1 MPSALATEAQRLLDD
16 YLARLDRAL
25 RRVPQPERGE
35 IRVEI
40 ESHLRGRLA
49 ELPEPVTVA
58 DTLDVLYKLGE
69 PESYVPLYLTESYL
83 SQGFQ
88 KASPPLLA
96 KGVGRWLG
104 SAALSYLYSFPF
116 FLLYLIS
123 FILLALGVGKLIAPE
138 DVRIAYISDKGR
150 NISVAFNYPAESQD
164 LHTSSTS
171 TNSADGDPSTDI
183 QGHELLGPWAVPT
196 ALGLGFLIALGA
208 TALLRR
214 MTRRALRKR
223 FES

>member
-25 RRVPQPERGE
+25 CRVPQLQRDE

-49 ELPEPVTVA
+49 ELPEPVAVS
-58 DTLDVLYKLGE
+58 DVLNVLYKLGE
-69 PESYVPLYLTESYL
+69 PESYVLLYLTESYL
-83 SQGFQ
+83 SQGFE
-88 KASPPLLA
+88 KASPSLLA
-96 KGVGRWLG
+96 KGVGRWLA

-123 FILLALGVGKLIAPE
+123 FILLALGIGKLLAPT
-138 DVRIAYISDKGR
+138 DVHIAYISKKGR
-150 NISVAFNYPAESQD
+150 NISVSFNYPAESQD
-164 LHTSSTS
+164 LHTSST
-171 TNSADGDPSTDI
+171 NSANGDPSTDI
-183 QGHELLGPWAVPT
+183 QGHELLGSWAVPT
-196 ALGLGFLIALGA
+196 TLGLGFLMALGA

>member
-1 MPSALATEAQRLLDD
+1 MPSALAAEAQRLLDD

-25 RRVPQPERGE
+25 RRVPQSQRDE

-49 ELPEPVTVA
+49 ELPEPVTAA

-116 FLLYLIS
+116 FLLYLVS
-123 FILLALGVGKLIAPE
+123 FLLLALGIGKLIAPD
-138 DVRIAYISDKGR
+138 DVRVAYTSNKGR
-150 NISVAFNYPAESQD
+150 NISVAFNYPAESQG
-164 LHTSSTS
+164 LHPSSA
-171 TNSADGDPSTDI
+171 NSADGDPSTDI
-183 QGHELLGPWAVPT
+183 QGHELLGSWAVPAT
-196 ALGLGFLIALGA
+196 LGLGFLMALGA
-208 TALLRR
+208 TVLLRR
-214 MTRRALRKR
+214 MTRRALRRR
-223 FES
+223 FED